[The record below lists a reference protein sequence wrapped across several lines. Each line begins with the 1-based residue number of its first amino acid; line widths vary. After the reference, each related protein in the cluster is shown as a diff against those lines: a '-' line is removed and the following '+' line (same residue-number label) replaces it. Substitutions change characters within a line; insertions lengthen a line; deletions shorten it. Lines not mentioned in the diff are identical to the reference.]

1 MNTIIKHAQAIED
14 EAIQQDE
21 KIESLEAEILNLQTV
36 TTTAKK
42 SSRSQT
48 SRRSKATTT
57 DAKMQ
62 AFSELV
68 EEYELVVS
76 VAKGKHPPSPTIEN
90 HKLKELMNDLAEYLG
105 NPAIWEC
112 SQRGTVY
119 QPKE

>member
-36 TTTAKK
+36 TTKAKN

-68 EEYELVVS
+68 EEFELVIS
-76 VAKGKHPPSPTIEN
+76 VAKGKHPASPTIEN
-90 HKLKELMNDLAEYLG
+90 HNLKQLMNAYEAYRG
-105 NPAIWEC
+105 QPEIWEC